1 MFSMFIVILFA
12 SLLPATFKYSSCSS
26 HKRLSKWSKN
36 VRVAELSF
44 AEVHNGRIHTR
55 QQGQQ
60 TDFERAVR
68 LAARPAAARR
78 TKTKKDVLSHKE
90 KNFAI
95 WKKYLK
101 CIFTFLLRL
110 HWKLNCNGR
119 LFLLLLLWILWW
131 PPRSAGWTSTEM
143 HTTPAY
149 LMTTPLPFKEW
160 PSINV

>member
-1 MFSMFIVILFA
+1 M
-12 SLLPATFKYSSCSS
+12 
-26 HKRLSKWSKN
+26 
-36 VRVAELSF
+36 SF

-101 CIFTFLLRL
+101 CIFTLACKIALDVDL
-110 HWKLNCNGR
+110 YW
-119 LFLLLLLWILWW
+119 
-131 PPRSAGWTSTEM
+131 
-143 HTTPAY
+143 
-149 LMTTPLPFKEW
+149 
-160 PSINV
+160 